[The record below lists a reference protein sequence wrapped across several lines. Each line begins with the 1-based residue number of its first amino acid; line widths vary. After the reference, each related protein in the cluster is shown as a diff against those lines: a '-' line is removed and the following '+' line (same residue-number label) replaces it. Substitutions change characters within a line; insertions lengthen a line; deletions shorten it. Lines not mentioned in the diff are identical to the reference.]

1 MRMKKHT
8 NLVFMLL
15 IAVNLFAQTKE
26 LSIEDAVLKGRTTL
40 APERLAQL
48 QWVPQSN
55 TFSYVGKKNGSEVL
69 LVANTTNLKRDTV
82 LSIDELSKSY
92 FNITADT
99 KRIDRFPSIIW
110 ESSGSFRYVYNNA
123 VYNFNLSNKQ
133 SSLIVKAPKNAED
146 LDYDPK
152 TKRLVFT
159 VNNNLFYADEN
170 TTKSNNGKSIDQD
183 FVYGKET
190 AITNDGSYEMVNGK
204 AVHRNEFGI
213 NKGTFFSPSGN
224 KIAYYKMNQTAVADY
239 TINHNE
245 SDENTRKVST
255 SEKIK
260 YPMAG
265 TANHFVKLYFYDFA
279 KKMSLEVKTENNVDQ
294 YLTNIA
300 WSPDEE
306 YIYIAIVNRNQWE
319 MKLNMYDGRTGV
331 FIRTIF
337 KEQNEKYVE
346 PEKPMYFINNNPK
359 TFLWLSERDGY
370 NHLYYYNR
378 NGEVMKQLT
387 HGNTP
392 VTDFLGTD
400 QKGNVA
406 YYMAYSE
413 NGLDKH
419 LYSVEIKT
427 GKTTQITRFP
437 GQHSVLLSDMGK
449 YVIDNFTNTEIPRRI
464 NLIDVKG
471 VEYGSILNS
480 SNPIET
486 YKHCDIKLFSIA
498 SRDNA
503 VKLNCRTILPADFDS
518 TKKYP
523 VLVYMYGGPHA
534 QMITNSWLGGADLW
548 LYYMAQKGYVIFT
561 MDNRGSLNRGFE
573 FESAT
578 YRKLGNVEMDDQ
590 LAGVDFLIKQKY
602 VDQTR
607 IGVYGWSFGGFMTTS
622 LMTRSPG
629 VYKVGVAG
637 GPVIDWR
644 MYEIMYTERY
654 MDTPKEN
661 EVGYKVADLTNYV
674 KDLKG
679 KLLLIH
685 GTSDNVVL
693 WQHTLTYLQKCV
705 EEGVLVDYFVYPG
718 HEHNVLG
725 KDRVHLM
732 KKITQY
738 FKDNL

>member
-1 MRMKKHT
+1 
-8 NLVFMLL
+8 MLL
-15 IAVNLFAQTKE
+15 LVANLFAQNKE
-26 LSIEDAVLKGRTTL
+26 LSIEDAVLKGRTSL
-40 APERLAQL
+40 APEKLAQL

-55 TFSYVGKKNGSEVL
+55 TFSYVAKKNGSEVL
-69 LVANTTNLKRDTV
+69 LVANTNNLKRDTV
-82 LSIDELSKSY
+82 LTIEELSKSY
-92 FNITADT
+92 FNITADS
-99 KRIDRFPSIIW
+99 KKIERFPAIAW
-110 ESSGSFRYVYNNA
+110 ESSKNFRYTYNNA
-123 VYNFNLSNKQ
+123 IYNFDLPTKQ

-146 LDYDPK
+146 LDYDIK
-152 TKRLVFT
+152 TKRLVYT
-159 VNNNLFYADEN
+159 VNNNLYFADVN
-170 TTKSNNGKSIDQD
+170 STKLNNGKSSDQD
-183 FVYGKET
+183 FMVTKES
-190 AITNDGSYEMVNGK
+190 AITQDGSYEVVNGK

-213 NKGTFFSPSGN
+213 NKGTFFSPTGN
-224 KIAYYKMNQTAVADY
+224 KMAYYKMNQVNVGDY

-245 SDENTRKVST
+245 SDENTRKVAAA
-255 SEKIK
+255 EKIK

-265 TANHFVKLYFYDFA
+265 TSNHFVKLYFYDFT

-331 FIRTIF
+331 FIKTIF

-359 TFLWLSERDGY
+359 TFLWMSERDGY

-387 HGNTP
+387 HGNKP
-392 VTDFLGTD
+392 VTDYLGTD
-400 QKGNVA
+400 LKGNVV
-406 YYMAYSE
+406 YYMAFSE

-471 VEYGSILNS
+471 VEYGSILNA
-480 SNPIET
+480 SNPIEA
-486 YKHCDIKLFSIA
+486 YKHCDIRLFSIP
-498 SRDNA
+498 SRDNS
-503 VKLNCRTILPADFDS
+503 VQLNCRTILPTDFDS

-523 VLVYMYGGPHA
+523 VLVYVYGGPHA

-578 YRKLGNVEMDDQ
+578 FRKLGTVEMDDQ
-590 LAGVDFLIKQKY
+590 LAGVDYLIKQKY
-602 VDQTR
+602 VDLTR
-607 IGVYGWSFGGFMTTS
+607 IGVYGWSFGGFMTTT

-679 KLLLIH
+679 KLMLIH